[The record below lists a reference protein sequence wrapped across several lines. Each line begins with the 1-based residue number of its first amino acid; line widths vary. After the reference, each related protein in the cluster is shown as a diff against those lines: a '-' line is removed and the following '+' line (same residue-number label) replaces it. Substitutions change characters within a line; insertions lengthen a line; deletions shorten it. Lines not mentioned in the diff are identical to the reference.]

1 MKQIKKLHALEE
13 QSILYGVPKIQLV
26 YFENINALNS
36 QHTSIFITNLL
47 KREVKDTI
55 YTLANVTGN
64 ILPKPIKMCF
74 SYLKKNNMHKKIL
87 DIKSYLPKNGVSL
100 SKMAQTFDYKLE
112 YLKNKIGFS
121 FWPRLDK
128 GKGVSE
134 MAYEAAKKLKENNPE
149 FF

>member
-1 MKQIKKLHALEE
+1 MWRFQIYQTIIGKFFLDALVEANKKLHALEE

-74 SYLKKNNMHKKIL
+74 SYLKKK
-87 DIKSYLPKNGVSL
+87 
-100 SKMAQTFDYKLE
+100 
-112 YLKNKIGFS
+112 
-121 FWPRLDK
+121 
-128 GKGVSE
+128 
-134 MAYEAAKKLKENNPE
+134 
-149 FF
+149 